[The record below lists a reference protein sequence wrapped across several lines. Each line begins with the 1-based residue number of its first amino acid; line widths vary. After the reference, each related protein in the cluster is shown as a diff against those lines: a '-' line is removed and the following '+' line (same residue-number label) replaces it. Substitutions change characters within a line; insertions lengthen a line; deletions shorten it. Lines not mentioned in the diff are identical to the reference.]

1 MNISITVSQLLV
13 WLLVGGIAGT
23 LAGMAVTRTKDGYGP
38 LTNLVVGLAGVVI
51 GGFVFSLIHLNMNLG
66 RVTIRVD
73 QVVSAFTGSLVFIG
87 LVGFVRN
94 RM

>member
-1 MNISITVSQLLV
+1 MNISITIAQLLV
-13 WLLVGGIAGT
+13 WLVVGGIAGT
-23 LAGMAVTRTKDGYGP
+23 LAGMAVTRSKEGYGP

-87 LVGFVRN
+87 LVGFVKN